1 MQGRPRTPNSY
12 EFLTAE
18 VAVPGRVLIRKGPII
33 GVGAQGALMKRET
46 VMTDLIYIGGG
57 VAVLLIYALY
67 AVALRKV

>member
-1 MQGRPRTPNSY
+1 MSSLFRGSPFPV
-12 EFLTAE
+12 EFLSTRAQ
-18 VAVPGRVLIRKGPII
+18 ISGP
-33 GVGAQGALMKRET
+33 ARQASAMRF